1 MKESEKKYARII
13 VNIAVETLDR
23 PFEYRIPEALRSV
36 LEEGMEV
43 TIPFGKANT
52 ERKGYVVAITDT
64 AEYDEALLKDILRI
78 NEKSVG
84 MEGRTLQL
92 AAWMRHTYGGTMI
105 TAMRTVLPVKKKIK
119 ESTFRTICR
128 VAETEALQEQID
140 SLNPVR
146 YAGRIRLYEALLAA
160 ESIPE
165 QMVKDKLQVSASVL
179 KTAEKDGFI
188 RIETT
193 RQYRAPR
200 ARVQETARE
209 MKLSAVQQSVVEEI
223 REEMQQEH
231 PRPALIHGI
240 TGSGKTEVYMELIA
254 GVLAEGKQAIVLIPE
269 IALTFQTLMRFY
281 TRFGDRVSVL
291 HSKLSDGERFD
302 QYERAKNGELDIII
316 GPRSVLFIPFPK
328 VGIII
333 IDEEHET
340 SYKSEKV
347 PKYHAREVAEY
358 IAARDHAQLVLG
370 SATPSLEAYYRAKN
384 GQYRLCSLQERFG
397 GARLPQVHIVDLRE
411 ELKHGNR
418 SFFSD
423 KLKSLLTER
432 MVRGEQSMLFINRR
446 GTAGFVSCRTCG
458 FVVKCP
464 HCDVSLTQHRDGRL
478 RCHYCGHEEE
488 TPKLCPKC
496 GSKYIA
502 GFRAGT
508 ERIEEELQKLYPS
521 ARVMRMDADT
531 TKNKDDYERILSA
544 FADGEADILVGTQMI
559 VKGHDFPNVTL
570 VGAIAADLS
579 LHASDFHATERTF
592 QLLAQAAGRA
602 GRGQKRGEVV
612 IQTYMPEHYSIV
624 HAAAHDYEAFYEEE
638 IGFRELADYP
648 PVCHMLAMQ
657 FYATNETAGIAR
669 AGQVAEILRGDP
681 RFEGV
686 QVLGPAE
693 ALIGKLKDIYRTGL
707 YLRSKDTELLIAAK
721 DLVEAMQE
729 EQRGTSDVIIQFD
742 MDPTGAF

>member
-1 MKESEKKYARII
+1 MENTEKKFARVI
-13 VNIAVETLDR
+13 VNISLEQLDHV
-23 PFEYRIPEALRSV
+23 FEYRIPESMRDA
-36 LEEGMEV
+36 LEEGMEITV
-43 TIPFGKANT
+43 PFGRANT
-52 ERKGYVVAITDT
+52 PRKAYVVGISDT
-64 AEYDEALLKDILRI
+64 AEYAEDLLKDVLKI
-78 NEKSVG
+78 NEKAVG
-84 MEGRTLQL
+84 LEGKTLQL

-105 TAMRTVLPVKKKIK
+105 TAMRTVLPVKKKIR

-128 VAETEALQEQID
+128 AAETEQIREQIAA
-140 SLNPVR
+140 LHPVR
-146 YAGRIRLYEALLAA
+146 HAGRIRLYEALLSA

-165 QMVKDKLQVSASVL
+165 QMVKEKLQVSAAVL
-179 KTAEKDGFI
+179 KTAEKDGII

-193 RQYRAPR
+193 RQYRAPQ
-200 ARVQETARE
+200 ARTQEGKAE
-209 MKLSAVQQSVVEEI
+209 AQLSELQQSVVETI
-223 REEMQQEH
+223 RREMQSQT

-254 GVLAEGKQAIVLIPE
+254 GVIAQGKQAIVLIPE

-281 TRFGDRVSVL
+281 ARFGERVSVL

-302 QYERAKNGELDIII
+302 QYERARNGELDIII
-316 GPRSVLFIPFPK
+316 GPRSALFIPFPDI
-328 VGIII
+328 GIII

-358 IAARDHAQLVLG
+358 IAAREHAQLVLG
-370 SATPSLEAYYRAKN
+370 SATPSLEAYYRATC
-384 GQYRLCSLQERFG
+384 GDYLLCSLNARFG
-397 GARLPQVHIVDLRE
+397 GAELPKVHIVDMRE
-411 ELKHGNR
+411 ELKAGNR
-418 SFFSD
+418 SFFSHQ
-423 KLKSLLTER
+423 LKELLTER
-432 MVRGEQSMLFINRR
+432 MLRGEQSMLFINRR
-446 GTAGFVSCRTCG
+446 GTAGFVSCRSCG

-464 HCDVSLTQHRDGRL
+464 HCDVSLTQHRDGML
-478 RCHYCGHEEE
+478 RCHYCGYAEA

-570 VGAIAADLS
+570 VGAIAADQS
-579 LHASDFHATERTF
+579 LHASDYHATERTF

-602 GRGQKRGEVV
+602 GRGTKRGEVV
-612 IQTYMPEHYSIV
+612 IQTYMPEHYSIR
-624 HAAAHDYEAFYEEE
+624 HAAAHDYESFYKEE
-638 IGFRELADYP
+638 IGFRELAEYP
-648 PVCHMLAMQ
+648 PISHLLAVQ
-657 FYATNETAGIAR
+657 FYASKEDAGIAR
-669 AGQVAEILRGDP
+669 AQQIAELLRKDEA
-681 RFEGV
+681 FDAV
-686 QVLGPAE
+686 QVIGPAE

-707 YLRSKDTELLIAAK
+707 YLRTGEMDLLIRAK
-721 DLVEAMQE
+721 DRIEALQE

-742 MDPTGAF
+742 MDPIGTF

>member
-1 MKESEKKYARII
+1 MKSADKKYARVI
-13 VNIAVETLDR
+13 VNISVEQLDR
-23 PFEYRIPEALRSV
+23 SFEYKIPKHLQDT

-52 ERKGYVVAITDT
+52 ERKGYVVAISDT
-64 AEYDEALLKDILRI
+64 AEYDESLLKEILRI
-78 NEKSVG
+78 NEKAVG
-84 MEGRTLQL
+84 LEGKTLSL
-92 AAWMRHTYGGTMI
+92 AAWMRRTYGGTMI

-119 ESTFRTICR
+119 ENVFRTICR
-128 VAETEALQEQID
+128 EAECEVLKEQIAK
-140 SLNPVR
+140 LNPVR
-146 YAGRIRLYEALLAA
+146 YAARIRLYEALLSA

-165 QMVKDKLQVSASVL
+165 QMVKDKLQVSAAVL
-179 KTAEKDGFI
+179 KTAEKDGII

-193 RQYRAPR
+193 RQYRAPQ
-200 ARVQETARE
+200 AGTQSAKKEAQ
-209 MKLSAVQQSVVEEI
+209 LSGRQQAVVEEI
-223 REEMQQEH
+223 RAGMREET

-254 GVLAEGKQAIVLIPE
+254 GVIAQGKQAIVLIPE

-281 TRFGDRVSVL
+281 ARFGERVSVL
-291 HSKLSDGERFD
+291 HSKLSDGERYD

-316 GPRSVLFIPFPK
+316 GPRSALFTPFPQ

-370 SATPSLEAYYRAKN
+370 SATPSLEAYYRAQC
-384 GQYRLCSLQERFG
+384 GQYRLCSLNERFG
-397 GARLPQVHIVDLRE
+397 GAQLPQVHIVDMRE
-411 ELKHGNR
+411 ELKEGNR
-418 SFFSD
+418 SFFSR
-423 KLKSLLTER
+423 KLTSLITER
-432 MVRGEQSMLFINRR
+432 MVRGEQTMLFINRR
-446 GTAGFVSCRTCG
+446 GIAGFVSCRTCG

-464 HCDVSLTQHRDGRL
+464 HCDVSLTQHRDGKL
-478 RCHYCGHEEE
+478 RCHYCGYVQES
-488 TPKLCPKC
+488 PKLCPKC

-508 ERIEEELQKLYPS
+508 ERIEEELQKMYPS

-531 TKNKDDYERILSA
+531 TKNKDDYEHILSA

-559 VKGHDFPNVTL
+559 VKGHDFSNVTL
-570 VGAIAADLS
+570 VGAIAADMS
-579 LHASDFHATERTF
+579 LHACDYHATERTF

-624 HAAAHDYEAFYEEE
+624 HAAAHDYEAFYREE

-648 PVCHMLAMQ
+648 PVSHMLAVQ
-657 FYATNETAGIAR
+657 FYSGHEKAGMAR
-669 AGQVAEILRGDP
+669 AQQVAERLRSIAAP
-681 RFEGV
+681 EKM
-686 QVLGPAE
+686 QVIGPAE

-707 YLRSKDTELLIAAK
+707 YLRSADAEQLIAAK

-729 EQRGTSDVIIQFD
+729 EQRGTSDVMVQFD
-742 MDPTGAF
+742 LDPTSAF